1 MGTTAPRLSFGSK
14 ELAWVV
20 RISPGRRPSAGKGP
34 WSWVVWEADLRPAG
48 E

>member
-20 RISPGRRPSAGKGP
+20 RISPGIRPSAGKGP
-34 WSWVVWEADLRPAG
+34 CAWVVWEAGLRSAG